1 MNVLSEEQ
9 AGLRDAVRALLATS
23 QITIG
28 GNMAAARTICYDPD
42 VPR

>member
-28 GNMAAARTICYDPD
+28 GNGHRPHHLLRPD